1 MIGKKMNIEDSKK
14 FLLSG
19 LSTFT
24 FLNTKT
30 GNNFRYKIS
39 ISDDGKLF
47 FVSALIDEKY
57 SYLGTINKNLKYTHG
72 VKSKISKDQQTSKV
86 FLWVIERIFNN
97 TLPDYIEVWHEGKCG
112 KCGRKLTTPKSI
124 DNGIGPECIKN
135 LSKNLWRELQ
145 LNILGI

>member
-1 MIGKKMNIEDSKK
+1 
-14 FLLSG
+14 
-19 LSTFT
+19 
-24 FLNTKT
+24 LNTKT

-57 SYLGTINKNLKYTHG
+57 SYLGTINKNLKYTYG
-72 VKSKISKDQQTSKV
+72 IKSKISKDQQTSKV

>member
-47 FVSALIDEKY
+47 FVSTLIDEKY
-57 SYLGTINKNLKYTHG
+57 SYLGTINKNLKYTYG
-72 VKSKISKDQQTSKV
+72 IKSKISKDQQTSKV

>member
-1 MIGKKMNIEDSKK
+1 MTGKKMNIEDSKK

-47 FVSALIDEKY
+47 FVSTLIDERY
-57 SYLGTINKNLKYTHG
+57 LYLGTINKNLKYSHG
-72 VKSKISKDQQTSKV
+72 TKSKISKDEQTSKV
-86 FLWVIERIFNN
+86 FSWVIERIFNN

-145 LNILGI
+145 LNTLGI

>member
-57 SYLGTINKNLKYTHG
+57 SYLGTINKNLKYTYG

>member
-57 SYLGTINKNLKYTHG
+57 SYLGTINKNLKYTYG
-72 VKSKISKDQQTSKV
+72 IKSKISKDQQTSKV